1 MAGSGAVLFLLED
14 EFEDLE
20 FFYPYYRLMEEGY
33 SVSVASSTTAEK
45 RGKHGYFITPD
56 MSYADVDTSGYDA
69 LVIPGGRSPERV
81 RLHHEAIKIVREF
94 VESDRP
100 VAAIC
105 HGPQLLISA
114 QAVKGRRI
122 TCWIGI
128 RDDIVAAG
136 GMYEDAEVVVD
147 GNIITSRMPDDL
159 PAFCREI
166 LKKLR
171 GE

>member
-1 MAGSGAVLFLLED
+1 MAKILFLLED

-20 FFYPYYRLMEEGY
+20 FFYPFYRLIEEGH
-33 SVSVASSTTAEK
+33 SAEVASSSTSEK
-45 RGKHGYFITPD
+45 KGKHGYYVKPD
-56 MSYADVDTSGYDA
+56 RNYTGVDAAKYDT

-81 RLHHEAIKIVREF
+81 RVNSQAVNIVKSF
-94 VESDRP
+94 LESGKV

-114 QAVKGRRI
+114 GIVKGRRM
-122 TCWIGI
+122 TSWIGI
-128 RDDIVAAG
+128 RDDIIAAG
-136 GMYEDAEVVVD
+136 GIYEDAEVVVD
-147 GNIITSRMPDDL
+147 DNIITSRMPDDL

-171 GE
+171 QK